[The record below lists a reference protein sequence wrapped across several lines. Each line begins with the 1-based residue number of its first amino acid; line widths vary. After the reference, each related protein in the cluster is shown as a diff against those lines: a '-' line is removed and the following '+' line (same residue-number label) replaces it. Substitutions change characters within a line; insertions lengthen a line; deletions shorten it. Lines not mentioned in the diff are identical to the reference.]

1 MKKSITIRIP
11 EPCHEDWATMTPT
24 QKGRHCQ
31 VCTKE
36 VFDFTKL
43 SDEQIIKKFQQ
54 NSNLCGRFKTTQVDR
69 EMKLERK
76 RRNSFL
82 PIAASFML
90 PLSILATQDA
100 LGQKMTPNIQGRIA
114 HVENTSENTT
124 QSTGISEE
132 KNDQIIIKGTII
144 DNENLPLPGVNII
157 IKGTTV
163 GTQTDIDG
171 NYTITAKAGQTL
183 VFSYI
188 GFLTEEAF
196 VSNIKQRIDLAMR
209 YDDVIMGDL
218 MILGMVAVDTN
229 PKTNEAA
236 KPYAN
241 MEKNHGD
248 DSNLTQ
254 DEKQALKNAKEF
266 ERLKRI
272 REKAERLE
280 KKAKRK
286 TNKQ

>member
-36 VFDFTKL
+36 VIDFTKL

-100 LGQKMTPNIQGRIA
+100 LGQNMTPNIQGRIA
-114 HVENTSENTT
+114 HVQNTSENST
-124 QSTGISEE
+124 QGMQPSEVKNE
-132 KNDQIIIKGTII
+132 KVLIKGTII
-144 DNENLPLPGVNII
+144 DDQNLPLPGVNII
-157 IKGTTV
+157 IKGTIV
-163 GTQTDIDG
+163 GTQTDFHG
-171 NYTITAKAGQTL
+171 NYSILAKAGQTI

-196 VSNIKQRIDLAMR
+196 VPNIQQRIDLSMS
-209 YDDVIMGDL
+209 YDDVLMGDIIVG
-218 MILGMVAVDTN
+218 MIAVNGTERTN
-229 PKTNEAA
+229 KAA

-241 MEKNHGD
+241 MSKNYGD

-254 DEKQALKNAKEF
+254 DERQALKNAKEF